1 VLQPCRAGTQQ
12 EGKVGI
18 AWTMSDGCQSC
29 LLALA
34 DCMGNV
40 LTPKRG
46 KLMLVAVAQTLYQRN
61 GIGVAT
67 GKGSQVL

>member
-1 VLQPCRAGTQQ
+1 
-12 EGKVGI
+12 
-18 AWTMSDGCQSC
+18 MSDGCQSC